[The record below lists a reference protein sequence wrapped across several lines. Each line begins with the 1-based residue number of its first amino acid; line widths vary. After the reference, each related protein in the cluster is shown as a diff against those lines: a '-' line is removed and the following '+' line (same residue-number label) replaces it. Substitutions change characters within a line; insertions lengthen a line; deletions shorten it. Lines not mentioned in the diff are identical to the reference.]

1 MEDILKKIQ
10 DAIYEG
16 EEDDVKE
23 YVQQA
28 LDQGVDPESIIQDGG
43 VPALSKLGNDFN
55 DQLVFLPELMLGG
68 DCMQALIDLVKPHME
83 VGANAYKGKIIIGTA
98 QGDLHDIGKSLV
110 ATQLSIYGFEVID
123 LGVDVPT
130 NVFLDKAKEENADV
144 IAMSSLLT
152 TAQYYMKDLVSRL
165 AKEGNRDKYR
175 VVVGGGPVSVD
186 YAQEIGADGFSRT
199 ASLAPKMVDQ
209 VMQNEPGSSFVAE
222 V

>member
-28 LDQGVDPESIIQDGG
+28 LDQGVDPEIIIQDGG
-43 VPALSKLGNDFN
+43 VPALSQLGNDFN
-55 DQLVFLPELMLGG
+55 DQNVFLPELMLGG
-68 DCMQALIDLVKPHME
+68 DCMQALVALVRPHME
-83 VGANAYKGKIIIGTA
+83 VGTNAYKGKIIIGTA

-110 ATQLSIYGFEVID
+110 ATQLSIHGFEVID

-130 NVFLDKAKEENADV
+130 NVFLDKAEEEKADV

-165 AKEGNRDKYR
+165 TKEGNRDKYR
-175 VVVGGGPVSVD
+175 VVVGGGPVSAD
-186 YAQEIGADGFSRT
+186 YAQSIGADGFSRT
-199 ASLAPKMVDQ
+199 ASLAPAMLEQ
-209 VMQNEPGSSFVAE
+209 VIQNEPGATFVAE